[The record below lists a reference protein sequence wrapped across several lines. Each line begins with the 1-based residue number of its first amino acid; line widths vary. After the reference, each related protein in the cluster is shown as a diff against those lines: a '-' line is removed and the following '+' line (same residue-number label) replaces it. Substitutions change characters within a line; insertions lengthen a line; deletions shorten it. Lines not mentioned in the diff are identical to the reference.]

1 MSFFLVTHSFTEDSA
16 LVALD
21 DCVILHQR
29 STGERPRG
37 SGGLDGLDS
46 WDFRDGD
53 TMYTEP
59 LF

>member
-1 MSFFLVTHSFTEDSA
+1 MTFLVTHSFTEDSA

-37 SGGLDGLDS
+37 SGVDDLDDRDDRDGL
-46 WDFRDGD
+46 WD
-53 TMYTEP
+53 TMSTP
-59 LF
+59 D